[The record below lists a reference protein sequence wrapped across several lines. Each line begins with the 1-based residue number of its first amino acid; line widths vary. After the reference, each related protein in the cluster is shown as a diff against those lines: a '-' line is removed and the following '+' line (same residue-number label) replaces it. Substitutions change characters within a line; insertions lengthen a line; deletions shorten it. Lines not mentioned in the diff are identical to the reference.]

1 MKQAVSDTP
10 MTTPTPPLPSTAAP
24 TVHPGTTTGTKT
36 AAPAAALPRLGL
48 GGAAIG
54 NLFHP
59 VSQDDARALLDRAWS
74 DGCRRYDTAPHYGHG
89 LSEHRMGEL
98 LRARP
103 RADYTL
109 SSKVGRLLTPRQTV
123 PREQFCYVDGLPFV
137 QHWDFSVGGTRRS
150 VEDSLQRLG
159 LSRLDI
165 AYVHDMDAQTHGADG
180 DRVLRQVLDETL
192 PTLAQLRR
200 EGLVGAIGLGVN
212 DEQAVLQ
219 VLRHADIDALM
230 IAGRYSLLDHAAL
243 PEMLPQCLA
252 RGVRVSLC
260 GVYNS
265 GLLAT
270 GAQQAGA
277 TFNYQPAAA
286 HWLKRTARI
295 EVVCDRHHVPLRAAA
310 LQFPLA
316 HPAVTELVL
325 GSRHQEEWDD
335 SLAMLAH
342 PIPGAFWDEL
352 RHEHLLPEQAPVP
365 GAR

>member
-1 MKQAVSDTP
+1 MKQATSDTP
-10 MTTPTPPLPSTAAP
+10 MTTPTTPSPTNAAS
-24 TVHPGTTTGTKT
+24 TVHLGTTAGTET
-36 AAPAAALPRLGL
+36 AAPAAALSRLGL

-59 VSQDDARALLDRAWS
+59 VRQDDARALLDRAWS

-89 LSEHRMGEL
+89 LSEHRMGEA

-109 SSKVGRLLTPRQTV
+109 SSKVGRLLTPSQTV

-137 QHWDFSVGGTRRS
+137 QHWDFSVDGTRRS

-192 PTLAQLRR
+192 PTLVQLRR

-219 VLRHADIDALM
+219 ALRHADLDAVL

-252 RGVRVSLC
+252 RGVRVSLG
-260 GVYNS
+260 GVFNS

-270 GAQQAGA
+270 GARQAGA

-286 HWLKRTARI
+286 QWLERTAQI
-295 EVVCDRHHVPLRAAA
+295 EAVCERHHVPLRAAA

-316 HPAVTELVL
+316 HAAVTELML
-325 GSRHQEEWDD
+325 GARRQEEWDD
-335 SLAMLAH
+335 GLAMLAH
-342 PIPGAFWDEL
+342 PIPDAFWDEL
-352 RHEHLLPEQAPVP
+352 QHEHLLPEQAPVP